1 MVDTNTVTLA
11 RAEYEALLAR
21 NEDLEDI
28 LAAREADKG
37 GRIPHEVALAI
48 IRGEHAVRAFR
59 LHRRLTLRELAEKTG
74 LAASYLSEIE
84 CGVKPGSLSAYS
96 LIAGA
101 LGTTIDALASSSS

>member
-1 MVDTNTVTLA
+1 MADASTVTLA

-28 LAAREADKG
+28 LAAREAESG
-37 GRIPHEVALAI
+37 GRIPNEVALAI

-59 LHRRLTLRELAEKTG
+59 FHRQLTLRELSERTG

-96 LIAGA
+96 LLASA